1 MRAVLRVVAGA
12 GIGRPRISR
21 LNVLALL
28 AAALIAIAYS
38 FPATASETESDNKPA
53 VTHKIA
59 VIGDSLAQDL
69 YNGLHKLYR
78 GQEKV
83 ELIKFTRVSTG
94 LVRDDVFDWNDR
106 IKQFVAD
113 QKFDI
118 VIVLMGGNDR
128 QGIIVDGKRLKR
140 FSKPWAAEYGDR
152 VDDMIKTLKPK
163 SRVVY
168 WLGLPIVRSTRMA
181 RDYQLFNKIYS
192 ARSEANGI
200 EYINTWPLFEDEK
213 GKYTSF
219 GPDAQGTKR
228 RLRKDDGLHFTVAG
242 KLRFAIEI
250 VRIINKDLRAES
262 TSTNSTPASQA
273 QN

>member
-1 MRAVLRVVAGA
+1 MRGILRVVAGA
-12 GIGRPRISR
+12 AVGRARI
-21 LNVLALL
+21 LKPVVLALL
-28 AAALIAIAYS
+28 AAVLAGLVSGLPVVAA
-38 FPATASETESDNKPA
+38 ETETDDKAA

-78 GQEKV
+78 GQDKV
-83 ELIKFTRVSTG
+83 ELVKFTRVSTG

-106 IKQFVAD
+106 IRQFVAE
-113 QKFDI
+113 QEFDI
-118 VIVLMGGNDR
+118 AIVLMGGNDR

-140 FSKPWAAEYGDR
+140 FSKPWAAEYGNR

-168 WLGLPIVRSTRMA
+168 WLGLPIVRSGRMA

-192 ARSEANGI
+192 ARSEANDI
-200 EYINTWPLFEDEK
+200 EYIDTWPLFSDEK

-250 VRIINKDLRAES
+250 VRIINKDLRAET
-262 TSTNSTPASQA
+262 TSAEPASQT